1 MKKINK
7 IKMILGVFA
16 FVGLVS
22 CEETPIYEELS
33 TATDNVQL
41 FISKAERIQ
50 TLTTFSLEEMTVTK
64 NDTVAFNV
72 GYGGLSLPANPIDIN
87 LTINDEVIDSLNIS
101 RQLSGEKE
109 YIPFP
114 TNAYDL
120 SASSVSIAKGE
131 MYSNF
136 AYLNYYPE
144 EFDVDKNYLLAVEM
158 ETPSD
163 FALNPDRSI
172 ILFEVQEVIIPD
184 PEPQYYEKD
193 TWKVI
198 DFNSEEDEGE
208 GANGLASLII
218 DGDINTYW
226 HSCWLGCSPEES
238 SYPYY
243 ITVDMTVESPING
256 IEFAQRQSGT
266 RGANL
271 IEIEVSNDNSEWTN
285 LGEFNLPNTI
295 APYLL
300 EFEEKQTFRY
310 FRTTIKS
317 GHDDGGSGAVALGE
331 VSPYILE

>member
-1 MKKINK
+1 MKKINTIK
-7 IKMILGVFA
+7 IILGVLA
-16 FVGLVS
+16 LVGFVS

-50 TLTTFSLEEMTVTK
+50 TLTSYSLEEMAATN

-87 LTINDEVIDSLNIS
+87 LTINNEVIDSLNIS
-101 RQLSGEKE
+101 RQLNGQKE

-120 SASSVSIAKGE
+120 STTTVSIPKGE

-136 AYLNYYPE
+136 VYLNYYPK
-144 EFDVDKNYLLAVEM
+144 EFDVDQNYLLAVEI

-163 FALNPDRSI
+163 YALNPDRSI

-184 PEPQYYEKD
+184 PEPQYYQKD

-208 GANGLASLII
+208 GANGFASLII

-226 HSCWLGCSPEES
+226 HSCWLGCTAEEG

-243 ITVDMTVESPING
+243 ITVDMTDELPING

-266 RGANL
+266 RGVNL
-271 IEIEVSNDNSEWTN
+271 IEIEVSTDNSEWVS

-295 APYLL
+295 QSYLL
-300 EFEEKQTFRY
+300 EFEEEHTFRY

-317 GHDDGGSGAVALGE
+317 GHDDGGAAAVALGE